1 MEPWHMSG
9 RKMRTL
15 SGWLGVGVVAMGAS
29 LFASPAMA
37 AVPPFGACPIEAY
50 QTIQADDVT
59 PDTYSLYTIDVGVGT
74 VTNIGTD
81 PDLQGNNAGN
91 TNGINAIGF
100 EETGRFIYGWNNSVH
115 QVVRV
120 GGDGSAEFIGPTPA
134 GMGNVKA
141 VVGDVYQN
149 KLYLWSN
156 KSGGTMY
163 VVDLATNT
171 LVNTLATTNVDSIN
185 DWAFNI
191 NDGMI
196 YYVRNNDGAV
206 VQVNPAT
213 GVGTDVPGVNVPTGA
228 AFGAQYFDNQGSLYA
243 SRNDGNIFRV
253 RNAAGGGTPSVEL
266 LTSAAPS
273 TNQND
278 GARCPSSP
286 PPVPSIA
293 VQKQL
298 TGESGSISGK
308 AEAGENLTYTLT
320 LTNSGAAPQ
329 TAAYSF
335 FEVLPANTTLVSLG
349 GATSDCTVGQSGSRL
364 CTITVPGPIAAN
376 GGSASAT
383 LVAQVASPIPAG
395 VTAIS
400 NLVTDDANT
409 PPPGCSTSGQ
419 PCAPPPTCN
428 AVADPKHCVVT
439 PLPSADLQVTK
450 TNGETALVPGQTTS
464 YPIVVTNAGPDS
476 ATGAVVRD
484 PAPTGL
490 TCTTPATC
498 TGAACPG
505 ATIPIATLQ
514 GAGAT
519 LGTMNVGD
527 TATISMTCTVN

>member
-100 EETGRFIYGWNNSVH
+100 EETGRFIYGWNNSVQ

-213 GVGTDVPGVNVPTGA
+213 GVGTGSGVGVGPSRRLSW
-228 AFGAQYFDNQGSLYA
+228 NQCRAIST
-243 SRNDGNIFRV
+243 SV
-253 RNAAGGGTPSVEL
+253 GTPS
-266 LTSAAPS
+266 
-273 TNQND
+273 
-278 GARCPSSP
+278 
-286 PPVPSIA
+286 
-293 VQKQL
+293 
-298 TGESGSISGK
+298 
-308 AEAGENLTYTLT
+308 
-320 LTNSGAAPQ
+320 
-329 TAAYSF
+329 
-335 FEVLPANTTLVSLG
+335 
-349 GATSDCTVGQSGSRL
+349 
-364 CTITVPGPIAAN
+364 
-376 GGSASAT
+376 
-383 LVAQVASPIPAG
+383 
-395 VTAIS
+395 
-400 NLVTDDANT
+400 
-409 PPPGCSTSGQ
+409 
-419 PCAPPPTCN
+419 N
-428 AVADPKHCVVT
+428 AVIRKK
-439 PLPSADLQVTK
+439 LW
-450 TNGETALVPGQTTS
+450 
-464 YPIVVTNAGPDS
+464 
-476 ATGAVVRD
+476 
-484 PAPTGL
+484 
-490 TCTTPATC
+490 
-498 TGAACPG
+498 
-505 ATIPIATLQ
+505 
-514 GAGAT
+514 
-519 LGTMNVGD
+519 
-527 TATISMTCTVN
+527 